1 MQKNI
6 QTKSDYLAVLAAQA
20 AAEKLGFET
29 IVIDV
34 GEVIGITDFFVVT
47 SCNNRRHM
55 ETIREEIE
63 ASLLEVEKIK
73 PLRIEGKESDQ
84 WMLIDYGIF
93 VVHIHHNRYGFLIF
107 LEQQLIID
115 NVDCL
120 NFFVFI
126 YTGRYQ
132 NIFR

>member
-1 MQKNI
+1 MPFLVQKNI

-93 VVHIHHNRYGFLIF
+93 VVHIFDREWRSFYN
-107 LEQQLIID
+107 LERLWLDQPT
-115 NVDCL
+115 L
-120 NFFVFI
+120 NWEK
-126 YTGRYQ
+126 
-132 NIFR
+132 

>member
-55 ETIREEIE
+55 ETVREEIE

-93 VVHIHHNRYGFLIF
+93 VVHIFDREWRSFYN
-107 LEQQLIID
+107 LERLWLDQPA
-115 NVDCL
+115 L
-120 NFFVFI
+120 NWEK
-126 YTGRYQ
+126 
-132 NIFR
+132 